1 MASASPRNVVED
13 YNLVIHPLLLS
24 CGRIIAEGM
33 LTAEGH
39 LFGGYIKC
47 PDDRSCGS

>member
-33 LTAEGH
+33 LTAKGH

-47 PDDRSCGS
+47 PNDRSCGS